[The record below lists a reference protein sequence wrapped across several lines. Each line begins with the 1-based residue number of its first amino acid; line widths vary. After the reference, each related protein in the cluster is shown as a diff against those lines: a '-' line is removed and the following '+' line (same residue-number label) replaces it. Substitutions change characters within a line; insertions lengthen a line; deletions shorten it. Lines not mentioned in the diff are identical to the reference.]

1 MKLASIFGKKST
13 GDDAERLAERH
24 LHQHGLKTIARNYR
38 CRFGEIDLIMQ
49 DGETTVFVEV
59 RYRASQNFGGA
70 AASINFAKQRRV
82 IAAAEHYLAD
92 LRHAPRCRFDAIL
105 MNKLDAGTINWI
117 KDAFGV

>member
-1 MKLASIFGKKST
+1 MKLAEIFSKKAT

-24 LHQHGLKTIARNYR
+24 LHQQGLKTIARNYR

-70 AASINFAKQRRV
+70 GASINVAKQRRI
-82 IAAAEHYLAD
+82 IAAAEHYLSD
-92 LRHAPRCRFDAIL
+92 LRHAPPCRFDAIL
-105 MNKLDAGTINWI
+105 MHKLDAGAIDWI

>member
-1 MKLASIFGKKST
+1 MKLAEIFSKKAT
-13 GDDAERLAERH
+13 GDDAERFAERH
-24 LHQHGLKTIARNYR
+24 LHQLGLKTIARNYR

-70 AASINFAKQRRV
+70 AASINVAKQRRI
-82 IAAAEHYLAD
+82 IAAAEHYLSD
-92 LRHAPRCRFDAIL
+92 LRHPPPCRFDAIL
-105 MNKLDAGTINWI
+105 MHKLDAGAIDWI